1 MTVKGIF
8 NFLIWL
14 HLDTTMKTSAV
25 ALILALVGAASA
37 FSPALVAFSRPGS
50 VVASSSSRLF
60 SDPKS
65 DDSEEGGLDLN
76 LEEMFDIFDAA
87 DKGQNFDNTIKKV
100 KKDGK

>member
-1 MTVKGIF
+1 M
-8 NFLIWL
+8 
-14 HLDTTMKTSAV
+14 H
-25 ALILALVGAASA
+25 A
-37 FSPALVAFSRPGS
+37 FSPAPLAFSRSGS
-50 VVASSSSRLF
+50 FVASSSRLF

-87 DKGQNFDNTIKKV
+87 DKGQNFDSAIKKV